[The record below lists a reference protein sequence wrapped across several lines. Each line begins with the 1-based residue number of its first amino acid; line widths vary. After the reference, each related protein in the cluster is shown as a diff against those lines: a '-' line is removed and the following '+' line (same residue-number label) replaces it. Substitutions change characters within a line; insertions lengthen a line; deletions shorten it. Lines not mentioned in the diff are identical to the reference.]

1 MKKVLALVLAVIMV
15 CTMAMALSVASVN
28 TGIASVTIGSNTNY
42 GTVTLEADKIDDD
55 GYAYVALGDTVF
67 NLLGASTTADITAK
81 NFKVTVSATPAIEVV
96 FAKDGGA
103 YLKLVAAD
111 KPLDG
116 KIEYTISSV
125 KVEKIGAGTNYAYIV
140 ADKGVLVMD
149 TVVLNGHTNYS
160 IAKKIGNAA
169 AYPVKLGGED
179 IPTTWDVGFPT
190 NEVSPAAGK
199 DLALGWN
206 KASEKTTEA
215 VDKAFAFVQQA
226 GTNFDCGKVTLAK
239 DATIKVTKYDDSKS
253 VWTNAM
259 TEATGAVTKAS
270 AEQKIASPYV
280 AYNGGIVLTE
290 ATTFTLVYGDNY
302 NLYTLNNDGTVSP
315 SSFKFVDGK
324 GWQLTAKEMPITVV
338 TTATL
343 TTTAAP
349 AEGTTTTI
357 PVTGANDVVGVAAAL
372 AVVALVSGAAISL
385 KK

>member
-149 TVVLNGHTNYS
+149 TVVRDGHTIYS

-169 AYPVKLGGED
+169 DYPVKLGGED
-179 IPTTWDVGFPT
+179 IPTTWDVGFAT

-215 VDKAFAFVQQA
+215 VSNNFALVLQA
-226 GTNFDCGKVTLAK
+226 NTNFDCGKVTLAK

-343 TTTAAP
+343 TTTVAP
-349 AEGTTTTI
+349 AEGTTTTN
-357 PVTGANDVVGVAAAL
+357 PGTGANDVVGVAAAL